1 MYFNYS
7 ENETEYLKSKCKKLS
22 CIIDKI
28 GHIEREVDKDLFSAV
43 VHHIIGQQ
51 ISTKA
56 QVTIWKRFQDNLK
69 NINADTL
76 INAGIENLQAL
87 GISYKKAQYIL
98 DFAKKVKDEEFDLE
112 SIREKSDE
120 EVIKELSSLKGIGI
134 WTAEMLLLFC
144 MERKNVFSYNDLA
157 IQRGIRMVYH
167 HKKITRALFEKYR
180 KRFSPY
186 CSIASLYF
194 WEVAGGKIADL
205 KDYPPNY

>member
-43 VHHIIGQQ
+43 VQ
-51 ISTKA
+51 ISNKA
-56 QVTIWKRFQDNLK
+56 QVTIWKSFQDNLK
-69 NINADTL
+69 NVNAYTL

-98 DFAKKVKDEEFDLE
+98 DFSKKVKDGEFDLE
-112 SIREKSDE
+112 SIREKTDE

-134 WTAEMLLLFC
+134 WTA
-144 MERKNVFSYNDLA
+144 
-157 IQRGIRMVYH
+157 
-167 HKKITRALFEKYR
+167 
-180 KRFSPY
+180 
-186 CSIASLYF
+186 
-194 WEVAGGKIADL
+194 
-205 KDYPPNY
+205 

>member
-51 ISTKA
+51 NFDQSSSNYLEKVSR
-56 QVTIWKRFQDNLK
+56 QFK
-69 NINADTL
+69 NVNADTL

-98 DFAKKVKDEEFDLE
+98 DFAKKSK
-112 SIREKSDE
+112 
-120 EVIKELSSLKGIGI
+120 
-134 WTAEMLLLFC
+134 M
-144 MERKNVFSYNDLA
+144 KNL
-157 IQRGIRMVYH
+157 
-167 HKKITRALFEKYR
+167 T
-180 KRFSPY
+180 
-186 CSIASLYF
+186 
-194 WEVAGGKIADL
+194 
-205 KDYPPNY
+205 